1 MHVMLQV
8 PSSGLS
14 GWVRY
19 PGTYLSPT
27 VSCKDTHRVGDRR
40 LGELGDRL

>member
-27 VSCKDTHRVGDRR
+27 VRCKDMPRDGGLR
-40 LGELGDRL
+40 LGN